1 MCGVQTMQRSTAAC
15 STEELSEHCKKV
27 DARHEHS
34 HDIQTCQVKIKQLHK
49 NEDKQK
55 LFWISRQWHCIHQY
69 HICWKFSKEQLNE
82 YHVS

>member
-1 MCGVQTMQRSTAAC
+1 MQQSTAAC

-55 LFWISRQWHCIHQY
+55 LFWISTKAMHSSFTFVIQMY
-69 HICWKFSKEQLNE
+69 KFTINKRE
-82 YHVS
+82 